1 MKIKNRVVSNLQIKN
16 IIMQKEGK
24 IENMESKRLNQID
37 EQLLGEVSNLENIT
51 KGAYNI
57 RKNGKGVERQV
68 TENVNIVTKKDVSGI
83 DIYVKEN
90 TKFEFIHIPVIITES
105 GLKDLVYNDFHIGK
119 NANVIIVA
127 GCGIHNDHHKDSE
140 HDGIHRFYLEEG
152 AKVRYIEKHYGEGN
166 GEGKR
171 ILNPVT
177 EVYLKA
183 GSSLEMESVQIKGV
197 TSTIRET
204 KGVLEKD
211 TNFVVTEKIMT
222 DGKQYAKAIFDV
234 QLNGENSST
243 HVTSRSVA
251 TENSKQE
258 FVSKIYGN
266 EKCFAHSEC
275 DAIIKDNAIVTATPE
290 ITANNVEAN
299 LIHEAAIGKIAGEQ
313 LTKLMTLGLSEK
325 EAEEEIINGFL
336 R

>member
-1 MKIKNRVVSNLQIKN
+1 
-16 IIMQKEGK
+16 
-24 IENMESKRLNQID
+24 MESKNLNQID
-37 EQLLGEVSNLENIT
+37 EQLLGEVSNLDNIT

-127 GCGIHNDHHKDSE
+127 GCGIH
-140 HDGIHRFYLEEG
+140 RFYLEEG

-166 GEGKR
+166 GDGKR

-204 KGVLEKD
+204 KGVLAND

-222 DGKQYAKAIFDV
+222 DGNQYAKTIFDV

-313 LTKLMTLGLSEK
+313 LTKLMTLGLSAK